1 VTTFRYWVSVS
12 GLPTALL
19 ASARPGHSEHQLGSA
34 LDFTSYGGTDP
45 WRYGDWGVTRAGAWI
60 ARHGWEYGFVLS
72 YPDGKRTTSCYR
84 YEPWHWRWVG
94 RTTARAI
101 HESGLVPRE
110 WLWRTGSTTPG
121 I

>member
-1 VTTFRYWVSVS
+1 MGSAAAD
-12 GLPTALL
+12 ALVRVRF
-19 ASARPGHSEHQLGSA
+19 ASAA
-34 LDFTSYGGTDP
+34 LAGTRRNPYGGTDP